1 MCCRYVKSFKITL
14 MSKKRLKKN
23 KCEKKNKKKI
33 NQMEKEKT
41 TKNKKLKKWNN
52 FLFNDKIIVF
62 SIITVASVNHATV
75 SNLNAVNN
83 NPMLLQ
89 IQLQKQHQQLHP
101 QNQQQ

>member
-1 MCCRYVKSFKITL
+1 MLQKTKLNENEKTKLEKYE
-14 MSKKRLKKN
+14 KN
-23 KCEKKNKKKI
+23 KIFNEK
-33 NQMEKEKT
+33 
-41 TKNKKLKKWNN
+41 LPCFW
-52 FLFNDKIIVF
+52 IIY
-62 SIITVASVNHATV
+62 TVASVNHATV